1 MSIDEKLAVLV
12 LAAGKGKRMKSDI
25 AKVLHEVAGR
35 PMLSYVLDRASELGA
50 ARVIVVVGHKKESVV
65 SMLPSGVSHAV
76 QEPQLGTGHAVMC
89 AESLFRDAQ
98 GDILILYGD
107 VPLITAP
114 TIRSLVENH
123 RAANNSG
130 TILTAI
136 LTEPAGYGRI
146 VRNESGGVDAIVE
159 HKDAGPK
166 ELAIKEINTGIC
178 CFKVADLLSVLTEI
192 KDDNAQGEYYITDA
206 VGLMRSRG
214 MRVGAVVA
222 SNPAETEGIN
232 TEEQRAAA
240 ELVMINRLGGN

>member
-1 MSIDEKLAVLV
+1 MSKDEKLTVLV

-35 PMLSYVLDRASELGA
+35 PMLSYVLDRTSELGA
-50 ARVIVVVGHKKESVV
+50 ARAIVVVGHKKESVI
-65 SMLPSGVSHAV
+65 SMLPSGVGHAV

-89 AESLFRDAQ
+89 AENLFRDTQ

-107 VPLITAP
+107 VPLITTP
-114 TIRSLVENH
+114 TIRSLLENH
-123 RAANNSG
+123 RTASNSG
-130 TILTAI
+130 TILTAV
-136 LTEPAGYGRI
+136 LDEPAGYGRI
-146 VRNESGGVDAIVE
+146 VRKAEGGVDSIVE
-159 HKDAGPK
+159 HKDAGPE

-178 CFKVADLLSVLTEI
+178 CFKIADLLAVLTEI

-222 SNPAETEGIN
+222 ANPAETEGIN

-240 ELVMINRLGGN
+240 EIAMKNSSGGN